1 MMVVKLPDFEGF
13 TIDERLREFRR
24 VGRTKE
30 GNFTIEFVP
39 FTSIKGRKLLKK
51 IRGVV

>member
-1 MMVVKLPDFEGF
+1 MMVYKLPEWEGY
-13 TIDERLREFRR
+13 TIDSRLREFRR
-24 VGRTKE
+24 VGRTEK